1 MPEAE
6 AIKTEEALQAATF
19 KTKAVFE
26 QLAQGDVR
34 SVWEKM
40 WDSFKGDILHFGK
53 IVLLAAIILI
63 IAYFINKLTHKA
75 FGKAAEKYALDVS
88 LVSIIN
94 RVLTLIAMAF
104 ALLIILELLGINTA
118 SVLTVVGAAGLQGVE
133 RHPAARLVSG
143 ALVVVQFDLDGDL
156 GLLRQVFEDV
166 ALDAAQDERGD
177 EPLQRGRGASFRRK
191 PPREVAQRAEQP
203 RVEEVADAP

>member
-19 KTKAVFE
+19 KTKAVLE

-63 IAYFINKLTHKA
+63 IAYFLNKLIHKA

-118 SVLTVVGAAGLQGVE
+118 SVLTVVGAAGLAVGLALKDTLSNIAAGIFLLTQHPYKTGDFVE
-133 RHPAARLVSG
+133 
-143 ALVVVQFDLDGDL
+143 
-156 GLLRQVFEDV
+156 
-166 ALDAAQDERGD
+166 
-177 EPLQRGRGASFRRK
+177 
-191 PPREVAQRAEQP
+191 
-203 RVEEVADAP
+203 